1 MIMDPLERL
10 HEIVRGIDATETES
24 TDGWWETSVG
34 AEFGAQKL
42 AELEALVRSL
52 T

>member
-1 MIMDPLERL
+1 MTVSPVDRL
-10 HEIVRGIDATETES
+10 REIVRGIDSIEGYG
-24 TDGWWETSVG
+24 DGWWETSVG